1 MMPENNFISAVRGY
15 LRLGNFPLDASSV
28 FESFSEANIYAD
40 TNPTAYLGQ
49 IIAVA
54 NNQNETVTIYQVG
67 YKSGGG
73 LEIQSLVADAT
84 GNVRSINNILPDV
97 NGNITLDLEHLDL
110 ILTFLEDTENEV
122 VFSKPIS
129 IDKILINS
137 DSHVI
142 NKAYLEARV
151 DSITVGMVRT
161 LKTEFSTSSA
171 TTTETIPGGAT
182 IKKAFVRIIDAYEG
196 FLANEGIRIV
206 INNKELFSRNDIY
219 ETEEGGVFLVEP
231 MVRLDGTAANKYSVI
246 VEINGTPIA
255 GSAELQI
262 DFNIDYID

>member
-1 MMPENNFISAVRGY
+1 MMPDKFISAVRGY
-15 LRLGNFPLDASSV
+15 LRMGNFPLDASSV
-28 FESFSEANIYAD
+28 YDSQQDAEFYVEN
-40 TNPTAYLGQ
+40 NPTAYPGQ
-49 IIAVA
+49 LIAVA

-110 ILTFLEDTENEV
+110 ILTFLEDTENAV
-122 VFSKPIS
+122 VFFKPIS
-129 IDKILINS
+129 VETNDISLE
-137 DSHVI
+137 SHVI
-142 NKAYLEARV
+142 TKGYLEASV
-151 DSITVGMVRT
+151 DRITSGMTRT
-161 LKTEFSTSSA
+161 LKVEFSTSSV
-171 TTTETIPGGAT
+171 TTTEVIPGGAT
-182 IKKAFVRIIDAYEG
+182 IKKAFLRIIDSYEG
-196 FLANEGIRIV
+196 FLIDEGIRVI
-206 INNKELFSRNDIY
+206 INNKELFLEDDIY